1 MKHVYDPKVRT
12 GNMRKARDLS
22 KETGY
27 PCRTCLNW
35 ITGYND
41 PWERSSDLN
50 KEVTDILLCLMAV
63 LKQGYKHTYQEISD
77 FTGIS
82 KQAVHQIER
91 RALKKLRNTSDL
103 VSEIKKESE

>member
-1 MKHVYDPKVRT
+1 MKT
-12 GNMRKARDLS
+12 ARALS
-22 KETGY
+22 DETGY
-27 PCRTCLNW
+27 PWRTCLNW

-41 PWERSSDLN
+41 PWECSSDLN

-63 LKQGYKHTYQEISD
+63 LKRGHKHTYQEIAD

-91 RALKKLRNTSDL
+91 RALKKLRTANEL
-103 VSEIKKESE
+103 VAEIKKEGA